1 MVMTK
6 TFDHLPAPF
15 LVFFIF
21 LPVPGW
27 AFLLSH
33 VDVFK
38 RLGNDVKG
46 NSITTG
52 RNVDDVERIGIALKR
67 KSIES
72 RIYQI
77 NIKQIQL
84 KVKRIKIEVKRNE
97 IAVERK
103 IPYAKRIPFDAMR
116 KISYAMKKISS
127 TKRLAFD
134 AMCKISYVKRYVYD
148 NFQKFF
154 AAQRLVFEAYNS
166 PVYFKSNR
174 FALNLVYSDMQQLK
188 NDEQR

>member
-38 RLGNDVKG
+38 RPGNDVKG

-103 IPYAKRIPFDAMR
+103 ISAAKRKTSAAER
-116 KISYAMKKISS
+116 KISAA
-127 TKRLAFD
+127 KR
-134 AMCKISYVKRYVYD
+134 KTS
-148 NFQKFF
+148 
-154 AAQRLVFEAYNS
+154 AA
-166 PVYFKSNR
+166 
-174 FALNLVYSDMQQLK
+174 
-188 NDEQR
+188 EQ